1 MASSQPI
8 MEILDALGRRWALRI
23 LWELRGEPLTFR
35 ALQEASGGLS
45 PSVLNDRLRELSEM
59 GIVEKAGDGY
69 ALSNDGRQ
77 LGDLLLPLDA
87 WARRRARK
95 RNPK

>member
-1 MASSQPI
+1 MAQPI

-23 LWELRGEPLTFR
+23 LWELRGAPLTFR
-35 ALQEASGGLS
+35 ALQEACGGVS
-45 PSVLNDRLRELSEM
+45 PSVLNDRLREL
-59 GIVEKAGDGY
+59 GRLGLIDKAGEGY

-77 LGDLLLPLDA
+77 LGELLLPLDA
-87 WARRRARK
+87 WARKWARR